1 MISKGDQRNQ
11 PIGPLANGQS
21 VFVDRE
27 SEAGRLREAILK
39 RQSLVLCGPAGIGK
53 TALMT
58 KVCSELPQDVARAT
72 LCLSSIDGLRSLL
85 RGLLWELYAVGDAT
99 LRRQLHTE
107 GVRHDTFKAWL
118 NSLITSR
125 LKGALY
131 RSMETGQYWV
141 FLDHLPPLTHA
152 VAKVIRELMWMRNTP
167 VYLVVRGSGTEE
179 AGQAVHLYWGERQRL
194 AVGPLA
200 EVAARQLLEFCVPRF
215 GLAQMELDDFR
226 EEILELSGR
235 NPGVIVAMCSL
246 ASQSRYHY
254 GSRIKTKLLHI
265 DHLMS
270 LQGSNVDAQK
280 RGQGK
285 GT

>member
-1 MISKGDQRNQ
+1 MTKEE
-11 PIGPLANGQS
+11 IGFSRTRQGVTP
-21 VFVDRE
+21 FFDRE
-27 SEAGRLREAILK
+27 QESRRLREAIE
-39 RQSLVLCGPAGIGK
+39 RRESLLISGPPGIGK
-53 TALMT
+53 TALMA

-85 RGLLWELYAVGDAT
+85 GGLLWELYAVGDPT

-118 NSLITSR
+118 HSLITSR

-194 AVGPLA
+194 AVGPLP
-200 EVAARQLLEFCVPRF
+200 VVPARQFLEFCIERF
-215 GLAQMELDDFR
+215 GLAQMELDDFG

-265 DHLMS
+265 DYLMS
-270 LQGSNVDAQK
+270 LQGLNVGAQK
-280 RGQGK
+280 HGQGK